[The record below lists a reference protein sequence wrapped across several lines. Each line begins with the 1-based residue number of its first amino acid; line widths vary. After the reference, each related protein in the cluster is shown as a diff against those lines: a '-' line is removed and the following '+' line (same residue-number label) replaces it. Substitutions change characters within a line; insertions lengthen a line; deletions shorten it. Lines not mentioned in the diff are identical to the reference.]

1 MHFDCIVKQFIIGYL
16 VVVYLCIANHFPAH
30 NHHHH
35 VWCMSILPTNVEA
48 PTSSS
53 NVTPVLS
60 LPYCHCFSIC
70 CSTYCRYH
78 DRGSNY
84 RHTANLWWFRC
95 ITSVNN
101 AVYTYSGWAY
111 HDVLSTISEHLNKAA
126 DILQQSHCVKSVT
139 SCICGVDV
147 CLNMYVCMTKNERE
161 REREM
166 YNNALIQCLMD
177 PSSFDH
183 QLQRL

>member
-1 MHFDCIVKQFIIGYL
+1 MY
-16 VVVYLCIANHFPAH
+16 VYSPYQRR
-30 NHHHH
+30 
-35 VWCMSILPTNVEA
+35 
-48 PTSSS
+48 SS
-53 NVTPVLS
+53 NMKLKSS

-70 CSTYCRYH
+70 CSTCCRYH

-95 ITSVNN
+95 ITSVNP
-101 AVYTYSGWAY
+101 AVYTYSGWVY

-126 DILQQSHCVKSVT
+126 DILQQSHCVKSIT